1 MDWTKEE
8 LERHYVGKMKVVT
21 IPVNISFSGKQSILE
36 MKELEGIL
44 GDADFIAKGECD
56 CRKRFGKCIE
66 PMDGCLTLNDE
77 AKEIIKTTDSKQISL
92 KEALES
98 MRRTHDAGLV
108 HMAYTFEGEGRIGQ
122 ICSCCSCCCHSLSAA
137 LRFGYSDH
145 IITSKFISLRDK
157 DRCNDCG
164 SCVERCQFGAR
175 KIIDGRLVFYK
186 ERCFG
191 CGLCVGIC
199 LEVAVSMTDRK

>member
-21 IPVNISFSGKQSILE
+21 IPVNVSFSGKQRILE
-36 MKELEGIL
+36 MKELEDIL
-44 GDADFIAKGECD
+44 RSADFIAKGECD
-56 CRKRFGKCIE
+56 CRRRFGKCIE
-66 PMDGCLTLNDE
+66 PMDGCLTLNNE
-77 AKEIIKTTDSKQISL
+77 AKEIIKAANSKEISL

-98 MRRTHDAGLV
+98 MRRTYDAGLV
-108 HMAYTFEGEGRIGQ
+108 HMTYTFEGEERVGQ

-145 IITSKFISLRDK
+145 IISSKFISQTDK
-157 DRCNDCG
+157 GRCKDCG
-164 SCVERCQFGAR
+164 SCVDRCQFGAR
-175 KIIDGRLVFYK
+175 EIIDNRLVYHE

-199 LEVAVSMTDRK
+199 LEEAVRMTDRK